1 MEVNKKFDGIIS
13 SLGSSS
19 FHASGGQLV
28 PIFIP
33 LPTEIFCGREG
44 DLKKMQECFE
54 FPKTSIE
61 LKKQCKF
68 VLYGVGGVGKT
79 QLALKFIEE
88 NEDKYVI
95 LI

>member
-1 MEVNKKFDGIIS
+1 MKEIKQIV
-13 SLGSSS
+13 SSS
-19 FHASGGQLV
+19 GSLLHARGKQLLLIN
-28 PIFIP
+28 PP

-79 QLALKFIEE
+79 QLALKFIEQ
-88 NEDKYVI
+88 NEDRYVI
-95 LI
+95 LMSI